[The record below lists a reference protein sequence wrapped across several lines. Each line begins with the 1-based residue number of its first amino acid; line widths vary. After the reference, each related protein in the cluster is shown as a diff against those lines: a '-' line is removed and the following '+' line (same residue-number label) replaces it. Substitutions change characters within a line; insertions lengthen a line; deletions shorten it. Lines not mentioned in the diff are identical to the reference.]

1 MMRSMRVLVFAVTL
15 VFALLAGWRVFALM
29 RAEQLAHS
37 DPEQAL
43 RRNPDEPEALWSRT
57 KAMLD
62 AGDDAGAASAARAL
76 LAQEPLQGRAF
87 GTLADIAARAGHAD
101 EALRLYGIAVHRAP
115 RDPQAIN
122 GLVQMELQREDY
134 SDAMHWIDFYLR
146 TSTGR
151 AATSSRV
158 LPGLVPLALDGK
170 FASAL
175 VGVLRQDP
183 PWRGD
188 MMTALRINPTAAARV
203 YEQLEREHA
212 LRPEEYSGWID
223 GLITAG
229 QWDEAHMRWVAKMQG
244 GRPGGAQPY
253 NGDFSS
259 DPSNHGFDW
268 RLPVG
273 AAMST
278 EFEPVAGTRR
288 RTLHLHFFGQTI
300 NAALLE
306 HALRLGAGDHI
317 LQMRIRTRSL
327 SSAEGVAFQVACPNG
342 TVIGAGDPLIG
353 SADWQTAEI
362 IVRVPPSGCPG
373 QWLRLNQVWSGAGAR
388 LSGDLWVDDVRVGAM
403 ASH

>member
-1 MMRSMRVLVFAVTL
+1 MMRSLRVLVFVVTL

-43 RRNPDEPEALWSRT
+43 RRNPGEPEALWGRT

-87 GTLADIAARAGHAD
+87 GTLAAIAHRKGQDD
-101 EALRLYGIAVHRAP
+101 EALRLYEIAARRAP
-115 RDPQAIN
+115 RDAR
-122 GLVQMELQREDY
+122 GLDGLIQLEMQREDY
-134 SDAMHWIDFYLR
+134 RTAMHWIDFYLR
-146 TSTGR
+146 TSIGR
-151 AATSSRV
+151 DRTSSRV
-158 LPGLVPLALDGK
+158 VQGLTQWALDGR

-175 VGVLRQDP
+175 GEVLRTDP
-183 PWRGD
+183 PWRAK
-188 MMTALRINPTAAARV
+188 MMIALRANPTAASRV
-203 YEQLEREHA
+203 YGQLDREHA
-212 LRPEEYSGWID
+212 LHPDEVSGWID

-229 QWDEAHMRWVAKMQG
+229 QWDEAHARWLSKLQG
-244 GRPGGAQPY
+244 GHPDGNRFY

-306 HALRLGAGDHI
+306 HALRLGVGDHI

-388 LSGDLWVDDVRVGAM
+388 LSGDLWVDDVRVEAM